1 MGRACNEKGGDKRA
15 CKRECR
21 DTIMSKRKGRKK
33 ELKQCKR
40 ACNEKGGDKRAC
52 KRECRD
58 TIMSKTKGRNPL
70 VKWALNGIAKFT
82 SGAYSKYLDKLSEH
96 TGKGAATQVTNADTL
111 KLQGTSPSPL
121 PVKGSIKND
130 KKENIEHM
138 GGLLAVVGGGA
149 FFLGIAT
156 MFVILRQK
164 SRGASTQAGHD
175 VDVAHVVNPLECP
188 GKVVDRERRLS
199 LLMQKV

>member
-58 TIMSKTKGRNPL
+58 TIMSKTKGRKKELKQCKRVCNEKGGDKRSCKRECRNTIVSKTKGRNPL
-70 VKWALNGIAKFT
+70 VKWALNGIAKFA
-82 SGAYSKYLDKLSEH
+82 SGAYSKYLGKLSEH
-96 TGKGAATQVTNADTL
+96 TGKGAATQMTNADTL

-121 PVKGSIKND
+121 PVKESIKND
-130 KKENIEHM
+130 
-138 GGLLAVVGGGA
+138 
-149 FFLGIAT
+149 
-156 MFVILRQK
+156 
-164 SRGASTQAGHD
+164 
-175 VDVAHVVNPLECP
+175 
-188 GKVVDRERRLS
+188 
-199 LLMQKV
+199 